1 MYRWS
6 VFCAS
11 LPPPSFYHSACLSH
25 SLLDWPWAYA
35 FNCLVC
41 SPSTHTSPSLSPSLF
56 VCRCLVQAQQHNQ
69 LVYPSLSSSCCLS
82 GLSNQA
88 QHCFHFHLHF
98 HFLAHFSHSLNSP
111 LPSLS
116 CCFILSFGWA
126 TTKYI
131 NDPARVT
138 QTCKS
143 YSLEYSHTLECLCLL
158 FVFAISAV
166 LSVRTVRSS
175 VATQMLPCSKYNF
188 NEADPIRVT
197 TDGFGLI
204 STLFHTPLPLP
215 LPSKMLC
222 GLPFDAVLFRLEVNF
237 LLHSE

>member
-1 MYRWS
+1 M
-6 VFCAS
+6 
-11 LPPPSFYHSACLSH
+11 PPFLCLLSFYHSVCLSH

-41 SPSTHTSPSLSPSLF
+41 SPTLSLSVSPSLL

-126 TTKYI
+126 TAKYI
-131 NDPARVT
+131 YDPARVT

-204 STLFHTPLPLP
+204 SPLLHTPAPP
-215 LPSKMLC
+215 PTFQNVMWATFRCSFVPTWREF
-222 GLPFDAVLFRLEVNF
+222 PFALWIVARL
-237 LLHSE
+237 LG